1 MKRLISMILAVMLI
15 ATLGVLPV
23 CAVGHTDHFI
33 KFLDSNGEESSTII
47 LPPATV
53 GREYSYTIGTSS
65 CGHFPIAFE
74 LDRGD
79 LPDGLTLNADGTISG
94 IPTTPTEETIELV
107 ISASGSCPESDSG
120 YEIGNEATF
129 YLAVDS
135 VRTMTIPFSKVV
147 DQTGRKSP
155 GRQTFYLEVYGFNS
169 RNIDTDLIAVTGDA
183 IDTNGSGNYPGRLNI
198 TYPDRYYG
206 DMLEGFYVREK
217 QGHTAHWTYSDMVWF
232 IKPVR
237 DEEMLYIREENENG
251 STRDA
256 MLFINQY
263 YNSPSRDDDDYD
275 PPVREPQKDE
285 PKSNPSTGR
294 GTTWD
299 YLVYLFHKYFSWAA

>member
-1 MKRLISMILAVMLI
+1 M
-15 ATLGVLPV
+15 
-23 CAVGHTDHFI
+23 
-33 KFLDSNGEESSTII
+33 
-47 LPPATV
+47 
-53 GREYSYTIGTSS
+53 
-65 CGHFPIAFE
+65 
-74 LDRGD
+74 
-79 LPDGLTLNADGTISG
+79 
-94 IPTTPTEETIELV
+94 
-107 ISASGSCPESDSG
+107 
-120 YEIGNEATF
+120 
-129 YLAVDS
+129 
-135 VRTMTIPFSKVV
+135 
-147 DQTGRKSP
+147 
-155 GRQTFYLEVYGFNS
+155 
-169 RNIDTDLIAVTGDA
+169 TGDA
-183 IDTNGSGNYPGRLNI
+183 IDTNGSGNYSGRLNI
-198 TYPDRYYG
+198 TYPERYYG